1 VNAATLWG
9 VGVFLGMFLTFT
21 CHMGVEG
28 LWIGLASGVAA
39 GGVATSA
46 AVALTDWEEEA
57 VRARGSSLSTS
68 TSQNENKPHHA
79 ASPPDA
85 LLLQRLVEL

>member
-9 VGVFLGMFLTFT
+9 VGVFLGMFLTFP

-46 AVALTDWEEEA
+46 AVAVTDWEEEA
-57 VRARGSSLSTS
+57 VRAREAALSTN
-68 TSQNENKPHHA
+68 TSKNENKPHHS
-79 ASPPDA
+79 SPHDA
-85 LLLQRLVEL
+85 LVLQRQVEL